1 MASAW
6 LARRRFQ
13 GERRVYAYRWLSRA
27 LAQSLSLDVVLNNL
41 AMFASDDGNHPG
53 NPAAMAFTS
62 WGDRARAGATLG
74 RAMRGW
80 VPPSHAMMIEAGEA
94 AQNVS
99 RALEICGYLEESE
112 MRMKRAIRGAIA
124 YPAVLGVMLIAL
136 IYMCATHVIPQFE
149 FLVPME
155 RWTGLAA
162 MLPMVFDF
170 VLGWG
175 LTLAGVGAAL
185 LAFGLGFGLARWVG
199 RLRDT
204 CDRFIVFREYRV
216 FQGTLFLVGL
226 TQLMRS
232 RIALDVAMDL
242 LGRHAMPWLSYKVDK
257 INRRL
262 RQGLS
267 LPEAMWAADPDFP
280 DRGLNREF
288 RMVMSLGRGFE
299 EEVERMATL
308 WVDGTVERF
317 DKFGATMRSLM
328 VALNGLVLGFMVAA
342 MAQLSRQAVSTMGA
356 Y

>member
-1 MASAW
+1 MASNW
-6 LARRRFQ
+6 LAMRRFQ
-13 GERRVYAYRWLSRA
+13 GQRRVYAYRWLARA
-27 LAQSLSLDVVLNNL
+27 MAQNLALDVVLGNL
-41 AMFASDDGNHPG
+41 AMFASDDGKNPG
-53 NPAAMAFTS
+53 NPAAVAYTS
-62 WGDRARAGATLG
+62 WSNRTRAGTTLG
-74 RAMRGW
+74 KAMRGW
-80 VPPSHAMMIEAGEA
+80 APPSHVMMIEAGEE

-112 MRMKRAIRGAIA
+112 IRMKQAIRGAIA

-136 IYMCATHVIPQFE
+136 IYMCATQVIPQFE

-162 MLPMVFDF
+162 MLPVVFDF

-175 LTLAGVGAAL
+175 VASMGVGAAL

-199 RLRDT
+199 RLRDM
-204 CDRFIVFREYRV
+204 CDGLMVFREYRV

-226 TQLMRS
+226 TQLIRS

-242 LGRHAMPWLSYKVDK
+242 LGRHAMPWLRYKVDK
-257 INRRL
+257 ISRRL
-262 RQGLS
+262 RQGLP
-267 LPEAMWAADPDFP
+267 LPEAIWAADPDFP
-280 DRGLNREF
+280 DRNLNREF

-317 DKFGATMRSLM
+317 DKFGSTMRSLM
-328 VALNGLVLGFMVAA
+328 VGLNGLVLGFMVAA
-342 MAQLSRQAVSTMGA
+342 MAQLSRQAVSSMGSF
-356 Y
+356 